1 MNDLTGMTPEEL
13 RDFSTGLGE
22 KSFRGGQI
30 FSWIHQHGSES
41 FAEMTTLSKEL
52 RRKLESKATLQIPEV
67 IDVTESGE
75 TASRKFLF
83 RLTDGMKIESV
94 FLPEGKRRTVC
105 LSSQVG
111 CPLDCKFCATAK
123 MGLFRNLTTGEI
135 VGHLLAVG
143 REIGERITNVVFMG
157 MGEPML
163 NYDNVI
169 KAATIIHHPE
179 GLNIGS
185 RKITISTVGMAD
197 SIRQYADEGHPF
209 KLALSLNAADD
220 ALRDRLMPINRKHNL
235 EACISALD
243 HYSERTGKRFTIE
256 YVLMAGTNDR
266 PEDATR
272 LAGILKRLDC
282 KLNLIPYNPIPGESF
297 KRPNRDQLK
306 RFYEL
311 IYGAKRTVTVRWSQ
325 GKDINAACGQLHA
338 ENQRKNVRKVKPKSI
353 GSP

>member
-1 MNDLTGMTPEEL
+1 MNDLTGLTPEEL
-13 RDFSTGLGE
+13 RNFSMELGE
-22 KSFRGGQI
+22 KPFRGDQI

-41 FAEMTTLSKEL
+41 FDEMTTLSKQL
-52 RRKLESKATLQIPEV
+52 RHKLESKAILQIPKV
-67 IDVTESGE
+67 IDVTNSEE

-83 RLTDGMKIESV
+83 QLTDGMKIESV

-123 MGLFRNLTTGEI
+123 MGLFRNLTTAEI
-135 VGHLLAVG
+135 VGQILAVG
-143 REIGERITNVVFMG
+143 RKTGERITNVVFMG

-169 KAATIIHHPE
+169 KAANIIHHSE

-197 SIRQYADEGHPF
+197 KIRQYADEGHPF

-220 ALRDRLMPINRKHNL
+220 VLRDRLMPINRKYNL
-235 EACISALD
+235 EACISALQ
-243 HYSERTGKRFTIE
+243 HYTELKSKRVTVE
-256 YVLMAGTNDR
+256 YVLMAGMNDR

-282 KLNLIPYNPIPGESF
+282 QLNLIPYNPIPEEPF

-306 RFYEL
+306 RFFEL
-311 IYGAKRTVTVRWSQ
+311 ISSGRRTVTVRWSQ

-338 ENQRKNVRKVKPKSI
+338 ENQRKNVQKVKPV
-353 GSP
+353 